1 MKAWISHIGKRL
13 IQRSDGFIHL
23 TLLRDDMRSSASLL
37 ILLLL
42 SASISGCLVDDDVVD
57 EGKYIVDESELI
69 DPEGPD
75 YCGDFDGDG
84 EPDCP
89 LSGYIPD
96 TNPWWCNSTGIGGH
110 HVDPSYEGMT
120 KGELSSELCEILTY
134 ELKDAIEWA
143 AQWPTLGDA
152 EDAGYTM
159 AVEYIEGMGTHHV
172 MLNNFSMTSPD
183 FDAEEPEFPGTR
195 IDGVFEHEKPEFL
208 MYGGEDR
215 ESQLVGFAWLVHSP
229 ADSPPEG
236 FTGENDWWHRHES
249 LCFRPSDFFMRGA
262 DLNDETCEN
271 RDGVNVNLEEY
282 WMVHAWI
289 VRPWLTYDD
298 VFTNHHPCLHEDG
311 PEEDLEADCWGEST
325 EHVGHDI

>member
-1 MKAWISHIGKRL
+1 M
-13 IQRSDGFIHL
+13 IQGSDGFIPL
-23 TLLRDDMRSSASLL
+23 TLLQDDMRSSASLL
-37 ILLLL
+37 VLLLL
-42 SASISGCLVDDDVVD
+42 SASLSGCMLEDDVVD

-110 HVDPSYEGMT
+110 HVDSSYEGMT

-134 ELKDAIEWA
+134 ELKDAIEWS

-183 FDAEEPEFPGTR
+183 FNAEEPDFPGTR
-195 IDGVFEHEKPEFL
+195 IDDVFEHEKPEFL

-215 ESQLVGFAWLVHSP
+215 DSQLVGFAWLVHAP
-229 ADSPPEG
+229 VDSPPEG

>member
-1 MKAWISHIGKRL
+1 
-13 IQRSDGFIHL
+13 
-23 TLLRDDMRSSASLL
+23 MRSSASLL

-69 DPEGPD
+69 DPGGPD

>member
-1 MKAWISHIGKRL
+1 
-13 IQRSDGFIHL
+13 
-23 TLLRDDMRSSASLL
+23 MRSSASLL
-37 ILLLL
+37 VLLLL
-42 SASISGCLVDDDVVD
+42 SASLSGCMVEDDVVD

-110 HVDPSYEGMT
+110 HVDSSYEGMT

-134 ELKDAIEWA
+134 ELKDAIEWS

-183 FDAEEPEFPGTR
+183 FNAEEPDFPGTR
-195 IDGVFEHEKPEFL
+195 IDDVFEHEKPEFL

-215 ESQLVGFAWLVHSP
+215 DSQLVGFAWLVHAP
-229 ADSPPEG
+229 VDSPPEG

-262 DLNDETCEN
+262 DINDETCEN

-282 WMVHAWI
+282 LMVHAWI

>member
-1 MKAWISHIGKRL
+1 
-13 IQRSDGFIHL
+13 
-23 TLLRDDMRSSASLL
+23 MRSSASLL

-183 FDAEEPEFPGTR
+183 FDDEEPEFPGTR

>member
-1 MKAWISHIGKRL
+1 L
-13 IQRSDGFIHL
+13 IQESDGFIPL
-23 TLLRDDMRSSASLL
+23 ILLQDDMRSSASLL

-42 SASISGCLVDDDVVD
+42 SASLSGCMVDDDVVD

-110 HVDPSYEGMT
+110 HVDSSYEGMT

-134 ELKDAIEWA
+134 ELKDAIEWS

-183 FDAEEPEFPGTR
+183 FNAEDPDFPGTR
-195 IDGVFEHEKPEFL
+195 IDDVFEHEKPEFL

-215 ESQLVGFAWLVHSP
+215 DSQLVGFAWLVHAP
-229 ADSPPEG
+229 VDSPPEG

>member
-1 MKAWISHIGKRL
+1 
-13 IQRSDGFIHL
+13 
-23 TLLRDDMRSSASLL
+23 MRSSASLL